1 MELIHSKKAGFEYEF
16 LETHDAGIELLG
28 TEVKSLK
35 NKRGSLEGARVIIR
49 GDEAYLVGANIP
61 AFQEKNA
68 PSDFDPTRTR
78 KLLLKKKEIRALEGA
93 GEAAGLTI
101 VPISM
106 YTKGNLV
113 KLRFAVARGKKK
125 YDKREKIKARE
136 TKRVIARTLHFKKT
150 GG

>member
-1 MELIHSKKAGFEYEF
+1 MDLIRSKKAGFEYEF
-16 LETHDAGIELLG
+16 LETYDAGIELLG

-61 AFQEKNA
+61 AYQEKNA
-68 PSDFDPTRTR
+68 PAGFDAQRTR
-78 KLLLKKKEIRALEGA
+78 KLLLTKKEIITLIGKER
-93 GEAAGLTI
+93 AAGLTI

-106 YTKGNLV
+106 YTKGRLI
-113 KLRFAVARGKKK
+113 KLRFAVARGKKR

-136 TKRVIARTLHFKKT
+136 TKRTIARTLKR
-150 GG
+150 G